1 MANFVHTLERF
12 LENCMVKRLF
22 CTLLI
27 AGIILVQFI
36 PHSLLLLV
44 KELYVQVIFAV
55 LIAYLACVEP
65 IYALLL
71 TLFFAVCIYEVNNK
85 SLALQAVAMK
95 LHGNSKGNI
104 YSAQSGACGGMD
116 SSMDTVYRYLNDE
129 RSLPVPNTGLNEV
142 SHRSETVDEII
153 SNRNLQG
160 PVVGDNMQGPNLV
173 AQPSTI
179 SFVDMEPAAVS
190 EARGWSH
197 PSSRTMTEN
206 LRQMGT
212 GFVSDANLSQ
222 VQVNTVTGID
232 PDSVAEFKGGIL
244 NAQGITVAP
253 RGFDPVGSRNSIP
266 LI

>member
-1 MANFVHTLERF
+1 MANLVHTLERF
-12 LENCMVKRLF
+12 LENRITKWVF

-27 AGIILVQFI
+27 AGIILVQYI
-36 PHSLLLLV
+36 PHSILLLV
-44 KELYVQVIFAV
+44 KEIYVQVIFAL
-55 LIAYLACVEP
+55 LIALLACIEP

-85 SLALQAVAMK
+85 NLALRAVAMK

-104 YSAQSGACGGMD
+104 YSAQSGACGGMP

-142 SHRSETVDEII
+142 THKPETVDEII
-153 SNRNLQG
+153 SRRNLQG
-160 PVVGDNMQGPNLV
+160 PVVGDNMPGPDLV
-173 AQPSTI
+173 APATVSY
-179 SFVDMEPAAVS
+179 VDMEPAAVS

-206 LRQMGT
+206 LRQLGT
-212 GFVSDANLSQ
+212 GFVSGANLNQ
-222 VQVNTVTGID
+222 VQINTVTGID
-232 PDSVAEFKGGIL
+232 PDSVAEFQGGIL
-244 NAQGITVAP
+244 NAQGITAAP
-253 RGFDPVGSRNSIP
+253 RGFDPVGSRQSIP